1 MLFPYVYVPH
11 PMEMLQHFLD
21 YIFYEVWCKAPVSGP
36 YSFALFDN
44 LPELKKL
51 VETFHYSDTKGA
63 DFFNGHVERIYQ
75 IFSNLTAGQIAQL
88 TSWYEA
94 NNELEKICCNDPS
107 ISTVRY
113 SELENFHPE
122 LARQLSGFF
131 KGLYSQKLIGLADL
145 KNKIGSIEDHY
156 HAFMTKNKKGK
167 CPFCGIHDVKGVYHS
182 KREAYD
188 HYLPKGIY
196 PFNSINFKNLAPAC
210 HECNSSYKLTKD
222 PANNPKDPLLTQ
234 TNGKR
239 KAFYPYAAK
248 SHKIELS
255 LKLGCD
261 DWSNINPQDIEIIFG
276 PEELQE
282 QINTWDDVY
291 GIQERYK
298 AKCCGENDGKYWI
311 EQLLDEWQEDN
322 RKPDDFLKIL
332 SRNAEKKPYAEAN
345 FLKEPFLKAC
355 KEAGLFDDL

>member
-11 PMEMLQHFLD
+11 RMELMKHFLD
-21 YIFYEVWCKAPVSGP
+21 YIFYEVWCKAPGAGP
-36 YSFALFDN
+36 YDFTLFDD
-44 LPELKKL
+44 LPELKEL
-51 VETFHYSDTKGA
+51 METFHYSDTKGA

-75 IFSNLTAGQIAQL
+75 IFSKLTNDQIAQL
-88 TSWYEA
+88 ASWYEA

-107 ISTVRY
+107 ITTVRY
-113 SELENFHPE
+113 SELEDFHPE
-122 LARQLSGFF
+122 LAGQLSTFF
-131 KGLYSQKLIGLADL
+131 KGLYSQKLLGLSIL
-145 KNKIGSIEDHY
+145 KGKIGNIDDHY
-156 HAFMTKNKKGK
+156 RAFMMKNKKGK

-188 HYLPKGIY
+188 HYLPKGVY

-222 PANNPKDPLLTQ
+222 PAYNPKDPLLTK
-234 TNGKR
+234 TNGRR
-239 KAFYPYAAK
+239 KAFYPYAAN

-255 LKLGCD
+255 LKLECKD
-261 DWSNINPQDIEIIFG
+261 CTDINPQDIEMAFG
-276 PEELQE
+276 PKELKE
-282 QINTWDDVY
+282 QISTWDEVY

-311 EQLLDEWQEDN
+311 EQVLDEWQQDD
-322 RKPDDFLKIL
+322 RKPDEFLKIL
-332 SRNAEKKPYAEAN
+332 SRNTEKKPYAEAN

-355 KEAGLFDDL
+355 KKAGLFDHL